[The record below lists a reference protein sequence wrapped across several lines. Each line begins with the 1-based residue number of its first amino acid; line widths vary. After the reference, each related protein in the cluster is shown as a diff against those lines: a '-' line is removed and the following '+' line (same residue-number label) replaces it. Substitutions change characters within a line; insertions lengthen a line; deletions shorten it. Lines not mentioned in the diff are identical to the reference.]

1 MKFARFRLI
10 LAAVLFVGWL
20 GWLGYLALDH
30 AKAVVVSHSQ
40 LLIAS
45 YVIVGEITLDAS
57 GKPSPDV
64 RIIDS
69 SDSRALPKGTTMAVE
84 NLDEVRLPSGK
95 PLSSGGVYLL
105 LLTQTSTQRFQV
117 TRAPKATSPEPGHP
131 PVIYPWTDEVER
143 QVRERLDNENPA
155 PR

>member
-1 MKFARFRLI
+1 MKFARYHLI
-10 LAAVLFVGWL
+10 LAAVLFLGWL

-40 LLIAS
+40 LLVAS

-57 GKPSPDV
+57 GKPSSDGKV
-64 RIIDS
+64 IES
-69 SDSRALPKGTTMAVE
+69 SDARALPKGTTIVVD
-84 NLDEVRLPSGK
+84 NLDEVRLPNGK

-105 LLTQTSTQRFQV
+105 LLTQTGTQRFQV

-143 QVRERLDNENPA
+143 QVRERLDKENPA